1 MTSTCQENQRKS
13 NDHSPTL
20 TQMKKIELLNAL
32 HHLYGNLLLGNILI
46 GFSDSIDWSLVG
58 TMIHEV
64 QSPDV
69 VFKTDLRPVLGS
81 TTSLRKDQPTM
92 VDEFQKMLRRSVVA
106 ESFEVLTL
114 YCRESAQMDK
124 LQGLTWYRFAR
135 VLRNTVSHKRGE
147 LINWPSEF
155 EKKGITS
162 VTWRHRTLDSGMA
175 GKSLQMFD
183 AEILALITDEISFVE
198 NSLS

>member
-1 MTSTCQENQRKS
+1 MFS
-13 NDHSPTL
+13 NDSSPAL
-20 TQMKKIELLNAL
+20 TQMSKKDLLNAL

-46 GFSDSIDWSLVG
+46 GFSDSIDWNLVG

-64 QSPDV
+64 RSPDV
-69 VFKTDLRPVLGS
+69 IFKTDLRPVFGS
-81 TTSLRKDQPTM
+81 TTSLREDQPTM

-124 LQGLTWYRFAR
+124 VKGLTWYQFAR
-135 VLRNTVSHKRGE
+135 VLRNTVSHKHGE
-147 LINWPSEF
+147 LVSWPPEF
-155 EKKGITS
+155 KKKGIAS
-162 VTWRHRTLDSGMA
+162 VTWRHRTLDTGME
-175 GKSLQMFD
+175 GKPLLMFD

-198 NSLS
+198 NFLS

>member
-1 MTSTCQENQRKS
+1 M
-13 NDHSPTL
+13 L
-20 TQMKKIELLNAL
+20 KKIFSMFSDDLSHALTPMSKKDLLNAL

-46 GFSDSIDWSLVG
+46 GFSDSIDWNLVG
-58 TMIHEV
+58 NMIHEV
-64 QSPDV
+64 GSPDV
-69 VFKTDLRPVLGS
+69 IFKTDLRPVFGN

-114 YCRESAQMDK
+114 YCHESAQMDK
-124 LQGLTWYRFAR
+124 VKGLTWYQFAR
-135 VLRNTVSHKRGE
+135 VLRNTVSHKHGE
-147 LINWPSEF
+147 LVSWPPEF
-155 EKKGITS
+155 KKKGIAS
-162 VTWRHRTLDSGMA
+162 VTWRHRTLDTGME
-175 GKSLQMFD
+175 GKPLLMFD